1 MQSNDTVVQA
11 TSVITPED
19 YDLPHSKFRTHQLG
33 SILWLYKQ
41 EGNVILAA
49 PTGSGKTSFA
59 KALSKDF
66 KTVALVKTKSLQQQ
80 YGSAYGFDVLYGKR
94 NYLCVDS
101 LDESLELTCNDC
113 PFDNMYECLVQSSC
127 PYLRAKKKALDSN
140 AAALNYAYWMT
151 TRIFRRDVEALVMD
165 ECQLLPRIVLDF
177 VGLTIDS
184 DVKNKY
190 GLPDFIDI
198 NPRWRNSKDFAVTW
212 LRRCSRTVQKYIEAL
227 ESKEN
232 DSIEHRRNLN
242 SAKKFHEK
250 IGTSIFSLDSDGN
263 WYIRSGETAIN
274 RREGPQPGFI
284 CRPFSAKHDFPRY
297 FLHGSHLNMLMS
309 ATVGNP
315 AVLAEELGIE
325 SYAFRSVPNQFTPEE
340 RRVYDLGAPKI
351 NHRSFEENPK
361 MLDQQAEAI
370 YKAVKS
376 LNPAWSGIIHVN
388 AIYQARSLATLLG
401 KMGLANRIYV
411 PPTGLGTNEVMR
423 EWEYRKKGVPN
434 SIIVTW
440 NMWEGVDLFDD
451 EICIVA
457 KIPYGN
463 LGSEYE
469 RLKFQ
474 LNRRFYMQEA
484 AWKMVQGLGRV
495 RRGRPQDYGNN
506 KFVGIA
512 DGSFHNIISYI
523 DKDISDSIEVFNG

>member
-1 MQSNDTVVQA
+1 MQTNDSLVQGNP
-11 TSVITPED
+11 ITPED
-19 YDLPHSKFRTHQLG
+19 YNLPHATFRTHQLA
-33 SILWLYKQ
+33 SIQWLYKQ
-41 EGNVILAA
+41 EGNVIFAA

-59 KALSKDF
+59 KALSVDF

-80 YGSAYGFDVLYGKR
+80 YGTAYGFDVLYGKR
-94 NYLCVDS
+94 NYTCVDS
-101 LDESLELTCNDC
+101 LDASLGLTCNDC
-113 PFDNMYECLVQSSC
+113 PFDNMYECTMRGSC
-127 PYLRAKKKALDSN
+127 PYLIAKKRALESN

-151 TRIFRRDVEALVMD
+151 TRIFRRDVQALVMD

-177 VGLTIDS
+177 VGLTIDTT
-184 DVKNKY
+184 VKDKY
-190 GLPDFIDI
+190 SLPNFIDI
-198 NPRWRNSKDFAVTW
+198 DPRWEGSKDHASTW
-212 LRRCSRTVQKYIEAL
+212 LKRCVRSVDKYIANL
-227 ESKEN
+227 ELKGG
-232 DSIEHRRNLN
+232 DSVEHRRALD
-242 SAKKFHEK
+242 SGKKFREK
-250 IGTSIFSLDSDGN
+250 LNTSLHALEGDGQ
-263 WYIRSGETAIN
+263 WYVRSGTTALK
-274 RREGPQPGFI
+274 RRDGPEPGFI

-325 SYAFRSVPNQFTPEE
+325 SYTFRSVPNQYTPAE
-340 RRVYDLGAPKI
+340 RRVFDLGAPKI
-351 NHRSFEENPK
+351 SFKSFDNDSD
-361 MLDQQAEAI
+361 MLDKQAEVI
-370 YKAVKS
+370 YKAIVS

-388 AIYQARSLATLLG
+388 AIYQARNLAALLST
-401 KMGLANRIYV
+401 MGLSKRMYV
-411 PPTGLGTNEVMR
+411 PPTGLGTNEVMQ

-457 KIPYGN
+457 KVPYGN

-484 AWKMVQGLGRV
+484 AWKMVQGLGRI
-495 RRGRPQDYGNN
+495 RRGRPQDYGDN
-506 KFVGIA
+506 KFVAIA
-512 DGSFHNIISYI
+512 DGSFHNIMSYI
-523 DKDISDSIEVFNG
+523 DSDITDSIEVFNG